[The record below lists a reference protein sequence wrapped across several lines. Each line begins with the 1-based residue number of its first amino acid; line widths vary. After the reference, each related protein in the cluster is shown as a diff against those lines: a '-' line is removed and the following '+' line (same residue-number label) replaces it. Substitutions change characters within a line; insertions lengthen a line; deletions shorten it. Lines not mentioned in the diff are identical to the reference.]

1 MRRYFLLALTPLLLL
16 RAADPPAAIVVSSAN
31 PRAGVTADSLASVYG
46 DHIATGTASA
56 RSLPW
61 PASLG
66 DIPSVGIADSS
77 GHSFAA
83 RLMFVSP
90 SQMNLWIPAGV
101 AIGPATLS
109 FPVTGLPPGVGAAAL
124 RNVPFTVAKVAPGLF
139 SLDNGGVA
147 AATAMRVTIPTGI
160 QSAVTTYRCDPGKTC
175 VPVPIEV
182 GVDAPVY
189 LSFYGTGIRGAG
201 TGDVMVK
208 IADTPVKSTYA
219 GPQGGIPGLDQVNVP
234 VPLSLRGSGMVSV
247 SMIVGGVK
255 SNPVKIAIQ

>member
-1 MRRYFLLALTPLLLL
+1 
-16 RAADPPAAIVVSSAN
+16 
-31 PRAGVTADSLASVYG
+31 VTAFAG
-46 DHIATGTASA
+46 
-56 RSLPW
+56 SLPW
-61 PASLG
+61 PTSLG
-66 DIPSVGIADSS
+66 DIPSVGITDSA
-77 GHSFAA
+77 GKSFNAL
-83 RLMFVSP
+83 LMFVSP

-147 AATAMRVTIPTGI
+147 AATGTRVTIPTGV
-160 QSAVTTYRCDPGKTC
+160 QNPVAVFRCDPGSKC
-175 VPVPIEV
+175 VPVPIDV

-189 LSFYGTGIRGAG
+189 LSFYGTGIRGGG

-219 GPQGGIPGLDQVNVP
+219 GPQGTIPGLDQVNVP
-234 VPLSLRGSGMVSV
+234 LPLSLRGSGMVNV
-247 SMIVGGVK
+247 VVIGGGVK